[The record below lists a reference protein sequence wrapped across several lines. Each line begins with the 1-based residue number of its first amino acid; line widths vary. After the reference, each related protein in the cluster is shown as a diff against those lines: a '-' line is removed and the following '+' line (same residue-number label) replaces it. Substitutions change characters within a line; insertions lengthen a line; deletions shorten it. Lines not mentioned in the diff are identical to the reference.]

1 MGVKKGLPARYLW
14 CVQVHLFWTDT
25 LVLRHRMGDTMETHP
40 EQNIPKDDDDAH
52 ITTEGGSDTDTHH
65 EAEDENDV
73 FEIIDFTTAS
83 PWECLAADI
92 EKHLRGWGLAEG
104 AEERSKGNSAK
115 SAQMVGNQEAIV
127 DMRGRAYT
135 LRYINCVSQ
144 AVTQDTAVEV
154 HRGSSKISVASVI
167 GAGAQTSSNTH
178 RYVERTLH
186 ITI

>member
-1 MGVKKGLPARYLW
+1 
-14 CVQVHLFWTDT
+14 
-25 LVLRHRMGDTMETHP
+25 MGDTMETHP
-40 EQNIPKDDDDAH
+40 EQNIPVIIPKDDDDAD
-52 ITTEGGSDTDTHH
+52 ITTEGGSDTDAHH

-92 EKHLRGWGLAEG
+92 EKHLRGWGLAEGG

-144 AVTQDTAVEV
+144 AVTQDTVVEV
-154 HRGSSKISVASVI
+154 HRGSSKISVASVM

-178 RYVERTLH
+178 RYVESTLH
-186 ITI
+186 ITIWGMSR